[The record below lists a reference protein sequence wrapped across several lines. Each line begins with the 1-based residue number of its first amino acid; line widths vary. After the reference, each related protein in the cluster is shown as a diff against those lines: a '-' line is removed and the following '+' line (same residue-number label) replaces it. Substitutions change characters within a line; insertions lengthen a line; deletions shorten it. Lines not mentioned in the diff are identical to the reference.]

1 MGLIT
6 ISSLPKLSPEH
17 GVADVSP
24 RIVATYVIESPIEL
38 GRVAEVMAGEQS
50 TGTFVRLPSETE
62 ALLARHAAT
71 VTSVK
76 DLGEVAQPSLM
87 GRARPGP
94 IRRGEVVI
102 SYPLE
107 NVGTSLPNI
116 MTTVAGNLFELRDLT
131 GIRLEDIEFPD
142 EVAKDNPGPAYGVEG
157 TRSLVDVWERPI
169 IGTIIKPSVGLSPAD
184 TACLCR
190 ELSMAGVDF
199 IKDDELMADSP
210 HSPFAQRVPAV
221 LAALGSASQRTG
233 RRTMYAANVTNEIDG
248 MLRNADIVR
257 ANGGTCLMVSLNSVG
272 LAGVLALRRTTGL
285 PVHGHRNG
293 WGALTRHGSLGFSF
307 IAYQKFWR
315 LAGVDQLHVNG
326 LRNKFWEPDASV
338 VASARA
344 CLRPLGTTRPVLPV
358 FSSAQSAVQ
367 ARDTYQA
374 LGSTDLMY
382 ICGGGIMGHPD
393 GVAAGVASVVEAWS
407 AAVEGVPA
415 TERAL
420 GHVALR
426 RALEIFG

>member
-1 MGLIT
+1 
-6 ISSLPKLSPEH
+6 
-17 GVADVSP
+17 
-24 RIVATYVIESPIEL
+24 
-38 GRVAEVMAGEQS
+38 
-50 TGTFVRLPSETE
+50 
-62 ALLARHAAT
+62 
-71 VTSVK
+71 
-76 DLGEVAQPSLM
+76 
-87 GRARPGP
+87 
-94 IRRGEVVI
+94 
-102 SYPLE
+102 
-107 NVGTSLPNI
+107 
-116 MTTVAGNLFELRDLT
+116 
-131 GIRLEDIEFPD
+131 
-142 EVAKDNPGPAYGVEG
+142 
-157 TRSLVDVWERPI
+157 
-169 IGTIIKPSVGLSPAD
+169 
-184 TACLCR
+184 
-190 ELSMAGVDF
+190 
-199 IKDDELMADSP
+199 
-210 HSPFAQRVPAV
+210 
-221 LAALGSASQRTG
+221 
-233 RRTMYAANVTNEIDG
+233 MYAANVTNEIDG

-426 RALEIFG
+426 RALETFG